1 MSHSMRLSM
10 FNTFNSLKLL
20 SIASTRF
27 GSTIIMLKR
36 FQRLKKGLQEMVIS
50 DYWSSYNEDNVNS
63 AQFLKEI
70 LLTGNWWMKVDY
82 ILAFIVPIYDV
93 LRKIDTN
100 TATLHLVYEI
110 WESMIENVRKIIY

>member
-1 MSHSMRLSM
+1 
-10 FNTFNSLKLL
+10 
-20 SIASTRF
+20 
-27 GSTIIMLKR
+27 
-36 FQRLKKGLQEMVIS
+36 MVIS